1 MRIYLSG
8 PITNEKNYRL
18 NFLRAENT
26 VRSHIKGSVIVS
38 PMRLEDILLNGTHK
52 EFMELCYLLLGMSD
66 IMVMLKGWQ
75 KSKGAKL
82 EKKMDM
88 EIYELHEDGELKP
101 LFKNEYTC
109 KENKIKYYT

>member
-38 PMRLEDILLNGTHK
+38 PMRLEDILPNGKHK

-66 IMVMLKGWQ
+66 VMVALPGWD
-75 KSKGAKL
+75 KSIGAMKERTLAL
-82 EKKMDM
+82 EMKMP
-88 EIYELHEDGELKP
+88 IFELDDIDS
-101 LFKNEYTC
+101 
-109 KENKIKYYT
+109 IKSITRMMKAV